1 MTQTLSWHSDRMR
14 GLVVVVLAAAML
26 SGCAKN
32 RPVPSAG
39 TPAEAAGAEASAT
52 GAGKAEEEQ
61 EPVQETAVPKP
72 DFPDIDDDPAQLIKM
87 TRDDLNGL
95 LGQPDLVRRENPAEI
110 WQYRGKDC
118 ILDIFLYNEADQE
131 NSPYRVVY
139 SEARGREAGT
149 ADQRA
154 CLNEL
159 LRAQLTS

>member
-1 MTQTLSWHSDRMR
+1 MIPSLSWNNR
-14 GLVVVVLAAAML
+14 GLVAVFLAAAL
-26 SGCAKN
+26 VSGCAKN

-39 TPAEAAGAEASAT
+39 AAAETAGAEASRTETDAV
-52 GAGKAEEEQ
+52 EEKQ
-61 EPVQETAVPKP
+61 EPLQETAIPKP
-72 DFPDIDDDPAQLIKM
+72 DFPEIDDDPAQLIKM
-87 TRDDLNGL
+87 TRDDLNGF

-139 SEARGREAGT
+139 SEARGREAGK

>member
-1 MTQTLSWHSDRMR
+1 MTQPLSRNSIGLR
-14 GLVVVVLAAAML
+14 GLVVVVLAAAIL

-39 TPAEAAGAEASAT
+39 APSEAT
-52 GAGKAEEEQ
+52 GAGTSQTEGGAVEEKQ

-72 DFPDIDDDPAQLIKM
+72 DFPDINDDPAQLIKM

-95 LGQPDLVRRENPAEI
+95 LGQPDLVRRETPAEI

-118 ILDIFLYNEADQE
+118 ILDIFLYSEADQS

-139 SEARGREAGT
+139 SEARGREAGK